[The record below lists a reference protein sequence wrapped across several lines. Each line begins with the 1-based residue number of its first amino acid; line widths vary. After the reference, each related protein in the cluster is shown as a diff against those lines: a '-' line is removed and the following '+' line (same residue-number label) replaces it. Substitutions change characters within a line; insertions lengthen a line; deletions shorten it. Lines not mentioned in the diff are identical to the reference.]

1 MAFAHKKGIFIM
13 FCRNCGKTAEE
24 NALFCTGCGARLS
37 GPDADTIAA
46 TVTEVMER
54 PVEATEIQQEKQV
67 QKVLPEENTNT
78 SFQTLSGTNPPPVM
92 PEIRYTEPLPEKP
105 KTFFGTGALVFCLVV
120 IGLLSISTGVF
131 AGLFFSLLK

>member
-1 MAFAHKKGIFIM
+1 M

-37 GPDADTIAA
+37 GPDTDTIAA

-54 PVEATEIQQEKQV
+54 PVDTVEMQQE
-67 QKVLPEENTNT
+67 QKVLPEENTYT
-78 SFQTLSGTNPPPVM
+78 SFQTLSGTNPPPDI
-92 PEIRYTEPLPEKP
+92 PEIRYTASLPEKP

>member
-1 MAFAHKKGIFIM
+1 M

-54 PVEATEIQQEKQV
+54 PVETAEIQQEQQV